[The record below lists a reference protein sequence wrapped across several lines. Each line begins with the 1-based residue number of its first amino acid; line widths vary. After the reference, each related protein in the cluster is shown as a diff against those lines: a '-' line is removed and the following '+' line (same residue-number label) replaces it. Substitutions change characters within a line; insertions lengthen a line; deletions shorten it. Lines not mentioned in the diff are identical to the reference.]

1 MYHTSS
7 GNHICLN
14 SLPKCKGKQEFPISM
29 SPSSSSRTMF
39 FSPIQHPVPMC
50 QYLGHRLLTVFLF
63 SLFLQLWKYKL
74 IHCADSGNSES
85 YTKYSISQA
94 DFFCLSPPLCN
105 FPQVT
110 LYTEKQ
116 TPGEENKK
124 QLLHQGRSQLLR
136 LPAHLNPEL
145 EQKGRLFKAIACRPI
160 FTAVPFGS
168 DFQAPVEW

>member
-1 MYHTSS
+1 M
-7 GNHICLN
+7 
-14 SLPKCKGKQEFPISM
+14 
-29 SPSSSSRTMF
+29 
-39 FSPIQHPVPMC
+39 
-50 QYLGHRLLTVFLF
+50 
-63 SLFLQLWKYKL
+63 
-74 IHCADSGNSES
+74 DSGNSDLC
-85 YTKYSISQA
+85 TKYSISQA
-94 DFFCLSPPLCN
+94 DFFPFPPLGN

>member
-14 SLPKCKGKQEFPISM
+14 SLHQCKGKQEFTIIM

-39 FSPIQHPVPMC
+39 FSPIQCPVPRC
-50 QYLGHRLLTVFLF
+50 QYLGHRLLTLCLF
-63 SLFLQLWKYKL
+63 PLFLQLWIQKL
-74 IHCADSGNSES
+74 IHCVDSGNSEPC
-85 YTKYSISQA
+85 TKYSISQA
-94 DFFCLSPPLCN
+94 GFFLSPLLCN
-105 FPQVT
+105 FPQLI
-110 LYTEKQ
+110 LYTERP
-116 TPGEENKK
+116 TPGKENKK